1 MGNKPDF
8 ISDRSKPDVRI
19 VLPEQDAVFCTRGE
33 HAVGLV
39 HPFGHKVVYQHS
51 DIGFVALQYDGLLP
65 FQHPVCIDPGHQPLG
80 CGLFVSGRPVDLPGE
95 IKGGNEFRF
104 ERMVQLC
111 GWKIVVFD
119 GIARAIDV
127 EVFESP
133 DFMQCFQLYFPGQ
146 RRRKTVEVVFVGAAS
161 FGFEE
166 ELVLVFV
173 GECTQF
179 VFDARAVARPDS
191 RYRPVEQR
199 RAVEPCAQD
208 VVHLGRR
215 VDQKTRELVFNRL
228 CIRGK

>member
-1 MGNKPDF
+1 
-8 ISDRSKPDVRI
+8 
-19 VLPEQDAVFCTRGE
+19 
-33 HAVGLV
+33 
-39 HPFGHKVVYQHS
+39 
-51 DIGFVALQYDGLLP
+51 
-65 FQHPVCIDPGHQPLG
+65 
-80 CGLFVSGRPVDLPGE
+80 
-95 IKGGNEFRF
+95 
-104 ERMVQLC
+104 MVQLR
-111 GWKIVVFD
+111 GWEIVVFD

-127 EVFESP
+127 QVFESP

-146 RRRKTVEVVFVGAAS
+146 RRRKAVEVVFVGAAS

-199 RAVEPCAQD
+199 RAGEPCAQD

-228 CIRGK
+228 CVR